1 MLTWQIDRILRAG
14 PLCAVATLLL
24 PIALALLVN
33 AQSDTENVLGI
44 MLVASGIILIG
55 SIAGSTLT
63 SGLGAVLF
71 GLGTLVAEVPVALMA
86 AVGSGLYITLIL
98 HDLAGAFHRGPR
110 INPTVWRDAA
120 VTTLV
125 LTGLTALA
133 FAVTYTI
140 GGLATWQSIVVP
152 FAIAA
157 IGFSAKLAAD
167 AHRTSA
173 RQLTARRSPQ
183 PDE

>member
-1 MLTWQIDRILRAG
+1 MLTWQIDRILRSG

-44 MLVASGIILIG
+44 MLVASGIIFIG

-86 AVGSGLYITLIL
+86 AVGSGLYIT
-98 HDLAGAFHRGPR
+98 DRK
-110 INPTVWRDAA
+110 
-120 VTTLV
+120 
-125 LTGLTALA
+125 
-133 FAVTYTI
+133 
-140 GGLATWQSIVVP
+140 SVV
-152 FAIAA
+152 
-157 IGFSAKLAAD
+157 
-167 AHRTSA
+167 
-173 RQLTARRSPQ
+173 
-183 PDE
+183 